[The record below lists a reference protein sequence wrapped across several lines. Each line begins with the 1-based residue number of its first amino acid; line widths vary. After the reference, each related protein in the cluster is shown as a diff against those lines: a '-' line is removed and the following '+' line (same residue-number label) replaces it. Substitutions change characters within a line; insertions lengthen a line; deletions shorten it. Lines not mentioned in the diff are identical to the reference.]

1 MAVRPY
7 PPQVLS
13 EAEAVSAV
21 QQLHDEPA
29 HGARLQAV
37 RQGERLWSVTLV
49 DADGG
54 ASAGGAW
61 LVGPDYK
68 VFSISS
74 NPGIHDWRL
83 AIRLLDAVYAADVA
97 EAVEPAAFEK
107 RLRTVTQEREA
118 LAKQVLAEARAGTLR
133 TVTRHLP

>member
-1 MAVRPY
+1 M
-7 PPQVLS
+7 LS
-13 EAEAVSAV
+13 KAEAVSAV
-21 QQLHDEPA
+21 QQLHGETT
-29 HGARLQAV
+29 HRGRLQAV

-49 DADGG
+49 DADDGP
-54 ASAGGAW
+54 SAGGAW

-68 VFSISS
+68 VFAISS
-74 NPGIHDWRL
+74 NPAIHDWRL

-107 RLRTVTQEREA
+107 RLRTVTEEREA
-118 LAKQVLAEARAGTLR
+118 LAKQVLADARAGALR